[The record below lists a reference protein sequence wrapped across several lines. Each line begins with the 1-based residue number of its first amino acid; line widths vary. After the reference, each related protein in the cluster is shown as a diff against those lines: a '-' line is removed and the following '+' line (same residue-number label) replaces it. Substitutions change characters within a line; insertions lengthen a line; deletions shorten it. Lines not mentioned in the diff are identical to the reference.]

1 MLSLVF
7 DEIHGHYEHFF
18 DTKTPVLG
26 VFFEYFRPY
35 LRLWRSLNL

>member
-18 DTKTPVLG
+18 DTKIPVLG